1 MGDNFTPLPL
11 VGFPL
16 ITSKRQMLQPW
27 DFAAFSNILLETL
40 VSNLLFPTCP
50 SLQILSPDGGIFDF
64 RISGQSF
71 IKENCHNS
79 STINDI
85 DMKPG
90 PVAKLDKRNKS
101 PLKKYDAG
109 TMSENHDV
117 IVIFPIYG

>member
-1 MGDNFTPLPL
+1 
-11 VGFPL
+11 
-16 ITSKRQMLQPW
+16 MLQPW

>member
-1 MGDNFTPLPL
+1 
-11 VGFPL
+11 
-16 ITSKRQMLQPW
+16 MLQPW

-40 VSNLLFPTCP
+40 VSNLLFPT
-50 SLQILSPDGGIFDF
+50 
-64 RISGQSF
+64 SGQSF

-79 STINDI
+79 STIDDI

-109 TMSENHDV
+109 ATSENHDV